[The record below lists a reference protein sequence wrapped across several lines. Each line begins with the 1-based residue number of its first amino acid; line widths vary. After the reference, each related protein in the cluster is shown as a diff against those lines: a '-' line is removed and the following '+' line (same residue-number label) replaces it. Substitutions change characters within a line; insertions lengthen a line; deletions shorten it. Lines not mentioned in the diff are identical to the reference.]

1 MSRLTEIER
10 AEAEQTARRL
20 YGELRGVI
28 GLLPEHD
35 RGGSAMARALELDRA
50 TCQRLVAA
58 TARPDSGVE
67 TLVQLP
73 GVMGLRQFI
82 ESVEKRCAQLGHGAI
97 EQLAAA
103 SAAVDRFEVLIHELG
118 GSQRKLKARLASER
132 AGGPGGFISS
142 TGASNDPV
150 VRESLFR
157 AGAAVTGRWSE
168 SSIASLFRAGAAVTG
183 RWSESSIAVSVI
195 RPVPS
200 DPSRTQTVK
209 LRALIGHHARA
220 DAVALE
226 IGHTSPTQV
235 LAPSPGH
242 DPNTPHWRT
251 PGILIEPFCSTP
263 LPRMVSHTAGSRIVH
278 VIDPPL
284 PGETNNTDIV
294 IADREPNEDV
304 HPATLDPAVGEVW
317 ALMNFP
323 ARRLIF
329 DVYLHRDI
337 ACRCIPSLELHLW
350 TPQTGAHA
358 SSRWSTRFPGGP
370 RLGLLGPGLRGSQT
384 DSYARHAELTA
395 HLFERVGWE
404 SEQFIGYRC
413 ESIFP
418 VWRGGYCMVFDFSS
432 PAELPA
438 R

>member
-168 SSIASLFRAGAAVTG
+168 SSIA
-183 RWSESSIAVSVI
+183 ISVI

-384 DSYARHAELTA
+384 DSYAKHAELTA

>member
-150 VRESLFR
+150 VRE
-157 AGAAVTGRWSE
+157 
-168 SSIASLFRAGAAVTG
+168 SLFRAGAAVTG

>member
-168 SSIASLFRAGAAVTG
+168 SSIA
-183 RWSESSIAVSVI
+183 ISVI

>member
-168 SSIASLFRAGAAVTG
+168 SSIA
-183 RWSESSIAVSVI
+183 ISVI

-226 IGHTSPTQV
+226 IGHTSPMQV

-263 LPRMVSHTAGSRIVH
+263 LPRMVSHMAGSRIVH

-384 DSYARHAELTA
+384 DSYAKHAELTA

>member
-168 SSIASLFRAGAAVTG
+168 SSIA
-183 RWSESSIAVSVI
+183 ISVI

-263 LPRMVSHTAGSRIVH
+263 LPRMVSHMAGSRIVH

>member
-1 MSRLTEIER
+1 
-10 AEAEQTARRL
+10 
-20 YGELRGVI
+20 
-28 GLLPEHD
+28 
-35 RGGSAMARALELDRA
+35 
-50 TCQRLVAA
+50 
-58 TARPDSGVE
+58 
-67 TLVQLP
+67 
-73 GVMGLRQFI
+73 MGLRQFI

-150 VRESLFR
+150 VRE
-157 AGAAVTGRWSE
+157 
-168 SSIASLFRAGAAVTG
+168 SLFRAGAAVTG